1 MKMKISILVPIYNV
15 ENYISKCID
24 SLFGQSYEDIEFV
37 FVNDNTPDDSLSIL
51 HQKMSLYPQRASQTI
66 IVNHTENRGLSAS
79 RNTGLDYATG
89 DYILFVDSDD
99 YLRLDAVELLAKAVM
114 ETPSDM
120 VIFDSKHVFKGYEKE
135 EQTFYDGDRR
145 KYLESL
151 LYRENPLSVW
161 GKLFSRKLFID
172 NNLRFIANVNLGED
186 YVTLPRVVYHAKSVQ
201 KLDEYLY
208 YYVRFNQSSYTNN
221 LNRKNIDSLVRAAHV
236 LYDFFS
242 SVPDRENFRDMLNR
256 MLILNIQYLLFN
268 CPLENFYYILKTFQ
282 IPENIRANEV
292 NLPLSKKVVFILLK
306 SKCYR
311 LVYFIK
317 HIFELCR

>member
-1 MKMKISILVPIYNV
+1 MKISILVPIYNV

-24 SLFGQSYEDIEFV
+24 SLFGQSYEDVEFV
-37 FVNDNTPDDSLSIL
+37 FVNDNTPDGSLSIL

-135 EQTFYDGDRR
+135 EQTFYDGNKQ
-145 KYLESL
+145 KYLEAL
-151 LYRENPLSVW
+151 LYRENALSVW
-161 GKLFSRKLFID
+161 GKFYSRRFLADK
-172 NNLRFIANVNLGED
+172 NLRFVEGINFGED
-186 YVTLPRVVYHAKSVQ
+186 YATLPRVVYHAKFVQ

-208 YYVRFNQSSYTNN
+208 YYVRYNQNSYTNN
-221 LNRKNIDSLVRAAHV
+221 LNLKSIDSLIRATRV

-242 SVPDRENFRDMLNR
+242 NVPDREHFRMTLKR
-256 MLILNIQYLLFN
+256 MLILNMLYLLFN
-268 CPLENFYYILKTFQ
+268 SPSENFYYILKTFQ
-282 IPENIRANEV
+282 PPTNIQANELS
-292 NLPLSKKVVFILLK
+292 LPLSKKVVFILLK

-311 LVYFIK
+311 LVYFVRK
-317 HIFELCR
+317 IFELCR

>member
-1 MKMKISILVPIYNV
+1 MKISILVPIYNV

-37 FVNDNTPDDSLSIL
+37 FVNDNTPDGSLSIL

-79 RNTGLDYATG
+79 RNTGFDYATG

-99 YLRLDAVELLAKAVM
+99 YLRLDAVELLANTVI
-114 ETPSDM
+114 ENPSDI
-120 VIFDSKHVFKGYEKE
+120 VIFDLKHLYKDNEKE
-135 EQTFYDGDRR
+135 EQTYYDGDRI

-151 LYRENPLSVW
+151 LCRENSLGVC
-161 GKLFSRKLFID
+161 GKLFSRKLFVD
-172 NNLRFIANVNLGED
+172 NNLRFIENINLGED
-186 YVTLPRVVYHAKSVQ
+186 YVTLPRVVYHAKFVQ

-208 YYVRFNQSSYTNN
+208 YYVRYNQNSYTNN
-221 LNRKNIDSLVRAAHV
+221 LNLKSIDSLIRATRV

-242 SVPDRENFRDMLNR
+242 SAPDREHFRMTLKR
-256 MLILNIQYLLFN
+256 MLILNMLYLLFN
-268 CPLENFYYILKTFQ
+268 SPSENFYYILKTFQ
-282 IPENIRANEV
+282 PPTNIQANEV
-292 NLPLSKKVVFILLK
+292 SLPLSKKVVFILLK

-311 LVYFIK
+311 LVYFVK
-317 HIFELCR
+317 KIFELCR